1 MTDARYLIIGNGIAG
16 ITAAQEIRQAD
27 STGRITIVGDEGEPY
42 YYRASLSEWISEKNT
57 AEKVRARTPDFYEEM
72 QFDTVDGEV
81 TGVDPEAKNVTL
93 KDGASLDYDKL
104 LIATGAAPNRIP
116 IDGLEDFL
124 VYRTWDHAREIKARL
139 QPDVRVLIL
148 GGGVLG
154 LELAGALVQLGH
166 HQIAVVQLL
175 DFLGPPLLD
184 RPAGEWLQQRLEAD
198 NLNIFLSDT
207 VDHVEGQTAHF
218 ESGKRWDFDIFV
230 QSVGV
235 RAHYPEIPGLEV
247 GRSIRVDEHGAT
259 NLPDIYAAGDCT
271 ETYKPSQDTWQPT
284 RIWLDCA
291 RQGKVAGCSMTGAP
305 ASLTEYPFFNA
316 SILYDIDYAY
326 IGEPNVDGGEV
337 YLWTNDQAYRK
348 IRVEDGKLAGAV
360 LMGERRGMM
369 PIYKSIGAPVAA
381 YGDAVVTPD
390 FAWNDL
396 TGEDWDYLFY

>member
-1 MTDARYLIIGNGIAG
+1 MTGTRYVIIGNGIAG
-16 ITAAQEIRQAD
+16 ITAAQEIRHAD
-27 STGRITIVGDEGEPY
+27 RGGEITIVGDEGDPY

-57 AEKVRARTPDFYEEM
+57 PEKVRARTSDFYENMRFE
-72 QFDTVDGEV
+72 TVDGRV
-81 TGVDPEAKNVTL
+81 TAVDPDAKTAVL
-93 KDGASLDYDKL
+93 EDGSSLSYDRL
-104 LIATGAAPNRIP
+104 LIATGASPNRIP

-124 VYRTWDHAREIKARL
+124 VYRTWDHARAIKERL
-139 QPDVRVLIL
+139 KPGVRVLIL

-166 HQIAVVQLL
+166 TDIAVVQLL

-184 RPAGEWLQQRLEAD
+184 EPAGEWLQRRLEAD
-198 NLNIFLSDT
+198 DLDIFLSDT

-218 ESGKRWDFDIFV
+218 KSSKTWGFDLFV

-235 RAHYPEIPGLEV
+235 RARYPDVPGLEV
-247 GRSIRVDEHGAT
+247 GRAIRIDEHGAT

-271 ETYKPSQDTWQPT
+271 ETYKPGQDKWQST

-291 RQGKVAGCSMTGAP
+291 RQGRVAGCSMTGVP

-316 SILYDIDYAY
+316 SILYDINYAY
-326 IGEPNVDGGEV
+326 IGEPNVDRGEV
-337 YLWTNDQAYRK
+337 YLWTTDVAYRK

-360 LMGERRGMM
+360 LIGERRGMM
-369 PIYKSIGAPVAA
+369 PIYKSIGASVAA
-381 YGDAVVTPD
+381 YGDAVVRPD